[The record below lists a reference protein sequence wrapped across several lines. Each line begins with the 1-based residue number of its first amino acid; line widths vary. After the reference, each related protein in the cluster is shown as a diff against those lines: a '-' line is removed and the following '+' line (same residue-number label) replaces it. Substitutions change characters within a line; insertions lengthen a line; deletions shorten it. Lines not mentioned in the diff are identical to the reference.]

1 MTENPVKIK
10 MWGYSWE
17 NYSLTN
23 CKGSLYS
30 RAPIRGS
37 SALLD
42 AISLGTRLRGDE
54 RRATRVQSSAC
65 RALTGTAHTLPG
77 CRDCINIDERLD
89 IISAVH
95 VYVTFKFFHFTYSV
109 GAIDLCDSDLKL
121 WSIYLIIIC
130 QNLHLLPFKSLL
142 YILLFQCR
150 VY

>member
-23 CKGSLYS
+23 CKGSLYC
-30 RAPIRGS
+30 RAPIWGS

-42 AISLGTRLRGDE
+42 AISLGTRLPGAGQRG
-54 RRATRVQSSAC
+54 RRKGETSTTLRMQG
-65 RALTGTAHTLPG
+65 ALAGTAHSGRTLLREW
-77 CRDCINIDERLD
+77 RDCINIDERLD

-95 VYVTFKFFHFTYSV
+95 IFVTFQFFKFIYPV

-121 WSIYLIIIC
+121 WSIY
-130 QNLHLLPFKSLL
+130 PLL
-142 YILLFQCR
+142 YYYLSKFAFYVI
-150 VY
+150 